1 MREILNPIAPLSS
14 HGKNWFI
21 GLRGAAASC
30 PLVPMKPSREF
41 ALVWVTAPNLKS
53 ARRLAQ
59 GALAAR
65 LAACVNLVPQI
76 ESHYWWQ
83 DKIQSSAEVLL
94 LIKTTTAKLS
104 ALEKYVLANHPYDTP
119 EFVAQALSRGTDRY
133 LAWLRASV
141 KRRKA
146 AP

>member
-1 MREILNPIAPLSS
+1 MKSS
-14 HGKNWFI
+14 
-21 GLRGAAASC
+21 RA
-30 PLVPMKPSREF
+30 F

-65 LAACVNLVPQI
+65 LAACVNLVPKI

-94 LIKTTTAKLS
+94 LIKTTTACLS
-104 ALEKYVLANHPYDTP
+104 ALERYVLANHPYDTP
-119 EFVAQALSRGTDRY
+119 EFVVQPLSSGKDGY
-133 LAWLRASV
+133 LDWVGAGV
-141 KRRKA
+141 NPQKV